1 MCSLIDMDFD
11 GEIMEIIVQE
21 QSNNKEIAL
30 LKYEES
36 SIKALAQVYMDNLF
50 IYKTITKQNLLAS
63 QAEEKN

>member
-1 MCSLIDMDFD
+1 MDFD

>member
-1 MCSLIDMDFD
+1 MDFD

-21 QSNNKEIAL
+21 QSNNKEVAL

-36 SIKALAQVYMDNLF
+36 SIKALAQVYIDNLF

>member
-1 MCSLIDMDFD
+1 MDFD

-21 QSNNKEIAL
+21 QSNNKEVAL